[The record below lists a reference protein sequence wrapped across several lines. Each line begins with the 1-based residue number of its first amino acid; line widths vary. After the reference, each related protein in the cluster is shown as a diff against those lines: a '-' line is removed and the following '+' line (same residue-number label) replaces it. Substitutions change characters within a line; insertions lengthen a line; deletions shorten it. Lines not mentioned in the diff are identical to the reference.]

1 MRVKRLVLLLAAL
14 ALVAVLAACGASSE
28 QGSGDQ
34 GSQGSNDAPEQMNE
48 QAEDQ
53 QVAPQAGRDEEGG
66 NEATKVEPPSDTT
79 MKLTVPKMSEIKN
92 DTIPT
97 GLGTD
102 ETLFRENAGVHL
114 KYSGYPWE
122 EEANVYIAGHRLGYP
137 GTNSDKAFYDLED
150 LKNGDKAYITD
161 ADGRRYTYE
170 VFNKL
175 VVGPTDLSVL
185 APLEGRNILSL
196 QSCTLPDY
204 SERVIYQARLQE
216 RKGSLEPDRAG

>member
-1 MRVKRLVLLLAAL
+1 MRVKRLVLLLAAF
-14 ALVAVLAACGASSE
+14 ALVAALAACGASSE
-28 QGSGDQ
+28 QGSGD
-34 GSQGSNDAPEQMNE
+34 QGSNDAPEQMNE

-53 QVAPQAGRDEEGG
+53 QVAPQAGRDEERG

-79 MKLTVPKMSEIKN
+79 MKLTVPRMSEIKD

-102 ETLFRENAGVHL
+102 EPLFRENAGVHL
-114 KYSGYPWE
+114 KYSGFPWE

-161 ADGRRYTYE
+161 SEGRKYTY
-170 VFNKL
+170 VVYKKL
-175 VVGPTDLSVL
+175 VVPPTDLSVL
-185 APLEGRNILSL
+185 APIEGRNILSL

-204 SERVIYQARLQE
+204 SQRVIYQAKLQSVKE
-216 RKGSLEPDRAG
+216 A